1 MSNLQTTRKPHHLKL
16 DSPFLIHLVVLCP
29 AAAISWICR
38 PSDCA
43 SLRTGRRAQNLTRPI
58 SFMYGSSPWTCGF
71 ARRTYIKAPCD
82 NHVALYASADFL
94 RLLRESTPSPK
105 LIGIG
110 LGPMLRSDT
119 CLRIYA
125 LAVRSALVRKSPQSP
140 QLSNGRASDGQ
151 RPCSIRSCQHSPA
164 MAYSRQRH

>member
-1 MSNLQTTRKPHHLKL
+1 MDLWPCK
-16 DSPFLIHLVVLCP
+16 
-29 AAAISWICR
+29 
-38 PSDCA
+38 
-43 SLRTGRRAQNLTRPI
+43 
-58 SFMYGSSPWTCGF
+58 
-71 ARRTYIKAPCD
+71 TYIKAPYD

-94 RLLRESTPSPK
+94 RLLRESTPGPK
-105 LIGIG
+105 PIGIG

-151 RPCSIRSCQHSPA
+151 RPCSVRSCQHSPA
-164 MAYSRQRH
+164 MAYSRQISINSPKPSQASGRSRSPQVMPSDSASRTRCTRAAVACMACAACTVLRTSSGLIC

>member
-1 MSNLQTTRKPHHLKL
+1 MDLW
-16 DSPFLIHLVVLCP
+16 LCK
-29 AAAISWICR
+29 
-38 PSDCA
+38 
-43 SLRTGRRAQNLTRPI
+43 
-58 SFMYGSSPWTCGF
+58 
-71 ARRTYIKAPCD
+71 TYIKAPCD

-94 RLLRESTPSPK
+94 RLLRKSTLGPK
-105 LIGIG
+105 PIGIG

-151 RPCSIRSCQHSPA
+151 RPCSVRSCQHFPA
-164 MAYSRQRH
+164 MAYSRQISINSPKPSQASGRSRSPQVMPSDSASRTRCTRAAVACMACAACTVLRTSSGLIC